1 MINIQLLVAGKITHL
16 GELSILDNET
26 MHCNVGPED
35 SSCHKLI
42 CGLCGPNH
50 RKGKEELV
58 VMDAFHPSCE
68 NGVTE
73 L

>member
-1 MINIQLLVAGKITHL
+1 MINIQLLVAGKITQL
-16 GELSILDNET
+16 GEVSILDNKT

-42 CGLCGPNH
+42 YGLCGPNH
-50 RKGKEELV
+50 RIGKKESV
-58 VMDAFHPSCE
+58 VMDALHPSCE